1 MRPLTAPITGV
12 EMSIINQPKVATEE
26 IAFGSQIS
34 GKTKDVATLKS
45 SRGGSQCVMYQ
56 SDNVVLGQRNAAII
70 CRHFPSSLLL
80 ADIF

>member
-1 MRPLTAPITGV
+1 M
-12 EMSIINQPKVATEE
+12 EMSIITQPKVATEE

-34 GKTKDVATLKS
+34 GKTEDVATFKS
-45 SRGGSQCVMYQ
+45 SQGGSQRVVYQ
-56 SDNVVLGQRNAAII
+56 SDSVVLGQRNTTII